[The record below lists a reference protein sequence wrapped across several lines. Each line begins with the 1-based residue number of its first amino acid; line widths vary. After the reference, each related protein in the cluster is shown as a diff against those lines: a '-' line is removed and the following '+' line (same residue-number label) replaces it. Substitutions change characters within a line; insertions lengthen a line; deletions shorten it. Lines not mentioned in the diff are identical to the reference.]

1 MDKEWILSF
10 SYHHHISWGE
20 TYYLFHKII
29 PAKTEISY
37 FFGIIISA
45 KRGIENYLIFLLSYR
60 LKGIQKD
67 ILSFY
72 ASLYQPNSDKI
83 YERGGGKTE
92 LNYKKTWSWR
102 SREIFHV
109 FLFFSQKLLLKKGY
123 CGIFCDPR
131 CATFLIKVP
140 SKTFCTRW
148 SYYIC
153 TWVLYK
159 EEVMVACNPGNI
171 NFV

>member
-10 SYHHHISWGE
+10 SHHHHISWGE

-45 KRGIENYLIFLLSYR
+45 KRSIENYLIFLLSYR
-60 LKGIQKD
+60 PKGIQKD
-67 ILSFY
+67 ILFFC
-72 ASLYQPNSDKI
+72 ASSYQPNSDEI

-109 FLFFSQKLLLKKGY
+109 FLFFLTKIAFKERLLWHFLWPTVCNFSHKGAVEDILRPLKLLHLH
-123 CGIFCDPR
+123 
-131 CATFLIKVP
+131 LSV
-140 SKTFCTRW
+140 
-148 SYYIC
+148 
-153 TWVLYK
+153 V
-159 EEVMVACNPGNI
+159 
-171 NFV
+171 